1 MYISSVK
8 YLKNIPYFSYLT
20 CWNYLYDAS
29 TVIFV
34 PFPLQDSIGF
44 GERHD
49 FETYFETSFLSIS
62 PVPLSLAWG
71 LKMLAW
77 KVLIS
82 YGRST
87 TIWIFVTLSLCN
99 INNVLYEL
107 KCCRAELWSNVAWI
121 EAWRSSRASL
131 VFSIK
136 RKGPLHSRK
145 ISTDR
150 TFPENIIVKSRK
162 FSTSEFSFFRPKI
175 CVSQSHL
182 ITFCGKFSWV
192 EMGLYRSANSAQE
205 MLI

>member
-1 MYISSVK
+1 VLKLFIRCQYRDLCSVSFAR
-8 YLKNIPYFSYLT
+8 LHWLWGTSRFWDVFWDILPFYFVCS
-20 CWNYLYDAS
+20 
-29 TVIFV
+29 
-34 PFPLQDSIGF
+34 
-44 GERHD
+44 
-49 FETYFETSFLSIS
+49 SFLSLGS
-62 PVPLSLAWG
+62 KNAR
-71 LKMLAW
+71 LKSSNKLW
-77 KVLIS
+77 
-82 YGRST
+82 YRST